1 MSVAAPASN
10 VPALARRFSLETT
23 RPGAAEIAALAE
35 ILPRGTPLYLT
46 AVPTQDSNELIKA
59 AAALRKAGMEP
70 VAHIAARRLVSAEA
84 LRELLAGLRG
94 EADMRRLLLIGGDID
109 TPGAF
114 SDALSIIQR
123 GGLRGTGIEE
133 IGIGAYPEGH
143 PRIPAGRLEAALDEK
158 IAAATAQ
165 DLRVHIVSQFSFS
178 PERILDW
185 LRQLRACGI
194 SKPVKIGMAGPT
206 SVPALLRYA
215 RRCGVAASL
224 RGLVSG
230 VASGLVGHVGPD
242 RIIETVSVAD
252 GLGDVALHYFSFGG
266 TLETARYA
274 CEAAEGRHGAGRAM
288 ARSN

>member
-1 MSVAAPASN
+1 MPADFWHK
-10 VPALARRFSLETT
+10 FSIEVT
-23 RPGAAEIAALAE
+23 RPNAAEIAALAE
-35 ILPRGTPLYLT
+35 ILPRGTSVYFS
-46 AVPTQDSNELIKA
+46 AVPTVERREVVTAAALVRKAGLEPVVHVAARRIA
-59 AAALRKAGMEP
+59 AAADLQ
-70 VAHIAARRLVSAEA
+70 
-84 LRELLAGLRG
+84 ELLAGLRG
-94 EADMRRLLLIGGDID
+94 EADVRRLLVIGGDVD
-109 TPGAF
+109 TAGPF
-114 SDALSIIQR
+114 TDALAVIQK
-123 GGLRGTGIEE
+123 GGLHEAGIDE
-133 IGIGAYPEGH
+133 IGVGAYPEGH

-165 DLRVHIVSQFSFS
+165 DLRVHIISQFSFS

-242 RIIETVSVAD
+242 RIIETVSTAD

>member
-1 MSVAAPASN
+1 M
-10 VPALARRFSLETT
+10 
-23 RPGAAEIAALAE
+23 
-35 ILPRGTPLYLT
+35 
-46 AVPTQDSNELIKA
+46 
-59 AAALRKAGMEP
+59 
-70 VAHIAARRLVSAEA
+70 
-84 LRELLAGLRG
+84 
-94 EADMRRLLLIGGDID
+94 
-109 TPGAF
+109 
-114 SDALSIIQR
+114 
-123 GGLRGTGIEE
+123 
-133 IGIGAYPEGH
+133 
-143 PRIPAGRLEAALDEK
+143 LDEK

-242 RIIETVSVAD
+242 RIIETVSATD

>member
-1 MSVAAPASN
+1 MPSNPSAP
-10 VPALARRFSLETT
+10 ARRFSLETT

-35 ILPRGTPLYLT
+35 ILPRDTPLYLT
-46 AVPTQDSNELIKA
+46 AVPTQDANDLIKA
-59 AAALRKAGMEP
+59 AAALRKSGMEP

-84 LRELLAGLRG
+84 FRELLAGLRG

-123 GGLRGTGIEE
+123 GGLRGAGIEE
-133 IGIGAYPEGH
+133 VGIGAYPEGH
-143 PRIPAGRLEAALDEK
+143 PRIPAGRLEAVLDEK

-242 RIIETVSVAD
+242 RIIETVSATD

-274 CEAAEGRHGAGRAM
+274 CEAAAGRHGAGRAM

>member
-1 MSVAAPASN
+1 MSVAAPASDFS
-10 VPALARRFSLETT
+10 ALARRFSLETT
-23 RPGAAEIAALAE
+23 RPDAAEIAALTE
-35 ILPRGTPLYLT
+35 ILPPGTSVYFS
-46 AVPTQDSNELIKA
+46 AVPTVGRREVVTAAAFVRKAGLEPVVHVAARRIA
-59 AAALRKAGMEP
+59 AAADLQ
-70 VAHIAARRLVSAEA
+70 
-84 LRELLAGLRG
+84 ELLAGLRG
-94 EADMRRLLLIGGDID
+94 EADVRRLLLIGGDID
-109 TPGAF
+109 APGTF
-114 SDALSIIQR
+114 PDALSLIQR
-123 GGLRGTGIEE
+123 GDLRQAGIEE

-165 DLRVHIVSQFSFS
+165 GLRVHIVSQFSFS
-178 PERILDW
+178 PDRILGW

-224 RGLVSG
+224 RGLASG

-242 RIIETVSVAD
+242 RIIEALSTAD
-252 GLGDVALHYFSFGG
+252 DLGDVALHYFSFGG

-274 CEAAEGRHGAGRAM
+274 CEAAAGRHGAGRAM